1 MTTNEAGEPVKA
13 CRRCGAQMVIANWYA
28 AIATKYCRAC
38 AADVH
43 REQTADA
50 LREMRRKAKERK
62 ALERKRTALLEDENA
77 LLRAQVIELERRLGR
92 REK

>member
-1 MTTNEAGEPVKA
+1 MTTNEAGEAVKV
-13 CRRCGAQMVIANWYA
+13 CQRCGDRMIIANWYA

-50 LREMRRKAKERK
+50 LREMRRKARERR

-77 LLRAQVIELERRLGR
+77 LLRAQVMELERRLGR
-92 REK
+92 EK

>member
-1 MTTNEAGEPVKA
+1 MTTNEAGAAVKV
-13 CRRCGAQMVIANWYA
+13 CKRCGARMVIENWYA

-43 REQTADA
+43 REQTADS
-50 LREMRRKAKERK
+50 LREMRRKARERR

-77 LLRAQVIELERRLGR
+77 LLRAQVMELERRMRGA
-92 REK
+92 K